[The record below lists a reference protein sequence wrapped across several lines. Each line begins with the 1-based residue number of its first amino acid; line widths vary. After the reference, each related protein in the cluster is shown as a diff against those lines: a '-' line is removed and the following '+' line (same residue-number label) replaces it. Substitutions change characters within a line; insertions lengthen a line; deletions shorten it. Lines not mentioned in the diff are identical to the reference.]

1 MEMKVP
7 KTAAVYKWE
16 YESFF
21 FRQAMNRTVPS
32 IARAT
37 PRIEKPMA

>member
-1 MEMKVP
+1 MEMKAP
-7 KTAAVYKWE
+7 KTAAIHMWE

-21 FRQAMNRTVPS
+21 FRQAMNRNVPS
-32 IARAT
+32 IVRAT